1 MNPLQRIEIFKYSV
15 LLIGVIVLFLLFR
28 RCGNG
33 GGTKPASDTVSIKI
47 DTIWVQSKLDTFYTP
62 PIIKTEWRTKLKYK
76 TDTLET
82 TEYIIADTSLILQ
95 EYFAYHYYEDTI
107 NVKYG
112 TVYIN
117 DTVTENKIA
126 SRGVKTNFNIPVV
139 KETVTLVQPKRNI
152 FYAGFGAK
160 GSEKSFL
167 EQTEVSIALKTKNDK
182 IYSFESAMSKEG
194 TVLVGGKILIPIRLN
209 KKQ

>member
-1 MNPLQRIEIFKYSV
+1 MTVQQRISIFKWSV
-15 LLIGVIVLFLLFR
+15 VLVAIVFLFLMFR
-28 RCGNG
+28 RCGSG
-33 GGTKPASDTVSIKI
+33 SKVKPTTDTVKVKT
-47 DTIWVQSKLDTFYTP
+47 DTVWMLSKSDTFYTP
-62 PIIKTEWRTKLKYK
+62 PIVKTEWRTKLKYK

-139 KETVTLVQPKRNI
+139 KETITLRQPKRNVA
-152 FYAGFGAK
+152 Y
-160 GSEKSFL
+160 
-167 EQTEVSIALKTKNDK
+167 
-182 IYSFESAMSKEG
+182 
-194 TVLVGGKILIPIRLN
+194 
-209 KKQ
+209 

>member
-1 MNPLQRIEIFKYSV
+1 MTVQQRISIFKWSV
-15 LLIGVIVLFLLFR
+15 ALIAIIVLFLLFR
-28 RCGNG
+28 RCGDG
-33 GGTKPASDTVSIKI
+33 GKVKPASDTVSVKI
-47 DTIWVQSKLDTFYTP
+47 DTVWLQSKSDTFYTP
-62 PIIKTEWRTKLKYK
+62 PIVKTEWRTKLKYK

-112 TVYIN
+112 SVYIN

-139 KETVTLVQPKRNI
+139 KETITLRQPKRNI
-152 FYAGFGAK
+152 VYVGLGAM
-160 GSEKSFL
+160 GSEQSFL
-167 EQTEVSIALKTKNDK
+167 EQTEVSFGLKTKNDK
-182 IYSFESAMSKEG
+182 YYGIKGAMSRQG
-194 TVLVGGKILIPIRLN
+194 NVLAGFQFLIPVRFN
-209 KKQ
+209 KR

>member
-1 MNPLQRIEIFKYSV
+1 LTTQQRISIFKWSIA
-15 LLIGVIVLFLLFR
+15 LIAIIVLFLLFR

-33 GGTKPASDTVSIKI
+33 GNVKPTTDTVSRKI
-47 DTIWVQSKLDTFYTP
+47 DTVWLQSKTDTFYTP
-62 PIIKTEWRTKLKYK
+62 PIVKTEWRTKLKYK

-112 TVYIN
+112 SVYIN

-126 SRGVKTNFNIPVV
+126 SRRVRTNFSIPVV
-139 KETVTLVQPKRNI
+139 KETITLRQPKSGI
-152 FYAGFGAK
+152 AYLTFGVK
-160 GSEKSFL
+160 GSDQSFL
-167 EQTEVSIALKTKNDK
+167 EQTEVGIAWKAKNEKFYELNGALSRQGILMGGFK
-182 IYSFESAMSKEG
+182 IG
-194 TVLVGGKILIPIRLN
+194 IPIRLN
-209 KKQ
+209 KK